1 MPWSK
6 EAQQMIE
13 EIADDAIGSFTDD
26 LDDLVSKYCMDSD
39 LARSSVEGF
48 LNDLPRNKAPNIDGF
63 IAWKMLHGSAAILAK
78 YAKEA
83 QLLLEHKDPIANES
97 LTPEDKTPTVDDK
110 AIRDSA
116 GFHKDQEVADS
127 SLTDKAKEFEITD
140 NDIGNSSRDES
151 FVYKD
156 QIFNVPDP
164 ATCYR
169 RATRF
174 LFSTLINECLGKPP
188 LARLDSLLQN
198 NVTTQDEVS
207 KIVKHMRVQLEQ
219 GLRIPRSDDQMS

>member
-1 MPWSK
+1 
-6 EAQQMIE
+6 MIE

-26 LDDLVSKYCMDSD
+26 LDNLVGKYCMDFD

-97 LTPEDKTPTVDDK
+97 LDPKDKTPTVDDN

-116 GFHKDQEVADS
+116 GFRNDQEVADS

-140 NDIGNSSRDES
+140 NDIGSSSRDEN

-156 QIFNVPDP
+156 QIFNTPDP
-164 ATCYR
+164 ATVYR
-169 RATRF
+169 RATQY
-174 LFSTLINECLGKPP
+174 LFSTIIQQCLGIPP
-188 LARLDSLLQN
+188 PKRLEALIQN
-198 NVTTQDEVS
+198 QVISQDQVTH
-207 KIVKHMRVQLEQ
+207 IVREMRVQLEQ
-219 GLRIPRSDDQMS
+219 GLRIPKSDDQMS